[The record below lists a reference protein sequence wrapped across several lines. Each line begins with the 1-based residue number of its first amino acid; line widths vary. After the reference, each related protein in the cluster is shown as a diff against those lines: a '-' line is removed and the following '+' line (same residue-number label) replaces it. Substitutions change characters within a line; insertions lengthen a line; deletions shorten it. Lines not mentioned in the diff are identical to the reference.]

1 MNAFS
6 TLFRRKTAENTLP
19 HLHTS
24 APNFTPPVTQL
35 KRGPVQL
42 DIVMGSRCPIC
53 AASRPLVE
61 QLERDLPGVNI
72 RVIDID
78 APGVQVPRNIVA
90 IPTFIVNG
98 YVVATGN
105 PAIEEL

>member
-6 TLFRRKTAENTLP
+6 TLFPRKTAENTLP
-19 HLHTS
+19 HLHTN
-24 APNFTPPVTQL
+24 APNFTLPTTQL

-42 DIVMGSRCPIC
+42 DIVTGGRCPIC
-53 AASRPLVE
+53 AASRPLLE
-61 QLERDLPGVNI
+61 QLKRDLPEVNI

-78 APGVQVPRNIVA
+78 VPGTQIPRNIVA

-98 YVVATGN
+98 YVVA
-105 PAIEEL
+105 